1 MIIQKSLASSWLV
14 CFLVA
19 SKGLNKGLSRQT
31 VNGPSSVILDE
42 PIHAAMY
49 FSVSADEG
57 QASSDVSQC
66 RQTDISPTTGGTLNM
81 TGVHQK
87 DIRQDQPTH
96 HMLGWAGNTDQF
108 SSEFHIVCACRNLLL
123 FQHDETESE
132 GMCWRWRERL
142 RFSALVVWIVLFQQP
157 NVGERKVASFAFAFT
172 LPLAVHVDLGHF
184 YGVPHLL
191 NNKKKRK
198 VRHILQS
205 LHVLFTL

>member
-1 MIIQKSLASSWLV
+1 MLPCTSV
-14 CFLVA
+14 CLQM
-19 SKGLNKGLSRQT
+19 KGKPAVMFHNAGK
-31 VNGPSSVILDE
+31 PISVQPQGE
-42 PIHAAMY
+42 P
-49 FSVSADEG
+49 
-57 QASSDVSQC
+57 
-66 RQTDISPTTGGTLNM
+66 LNM